1 LTRSSLVLDRQIYKI
16 FGNSEKA
23 LEKNKRMNDLKF
35 SLFYDHLK
43 GIQNT
48 KPRKEI
54 TAAELVRIYR
64 SQRIKE
70 VTEELKRAP
79 KEAKQ
84 RLKLQLPFF
93 TPYGT
98 FTQRRNELLQ
108 HHNTKLIA
116 LDFDGLDRPNA
127 EKVKRK
133 LMHQDCTLLAAISP
147 RGNGVKAL
155 ILSAEGFAPETRY
168 NTLKQNA
175 ANICGMLTIY
185 EYKEQ
190 CDRAQFVLCQP
201 MFIAHDPELY
211 YNENP
216 KAKDFNLKAYEP
228 PQIEHQ
234 DRTILAPSFQS
245 NRIEQYLLNA
255 SNRLYN
261 ELTSTKE
268 GTRHHS
274 IIKVQKIASWLHY
287 APHLESE
294 IKSSLFNAV
303 CAMYGGHKQA
313 ERHNAINSFNKAW
326 NEAPHSAN
334 KTIEA
339 IIYELQKTA

>member
-1 LTRSSLVLDRQIYKI
+1 
-16 FGNSEKA
+16 
-23 LEKNKRMNDLKF
+23 MNELKF
-35 SLFYDHLK
+35 SLFYDPKK

-48 KPRKEI
+48 TPRKDI
-54 TAAELVRIYR
+54 SAAELVRIYR

-70 VTEELKRAP
+70 VTQQLKEAP

-98 FTQRRNELLQ
+98 FSQRRNDLIQ
-108 HHNTKLIA
+108 HHNRKLIA

-133 LMHQDCTLLAAISP
+133 LMLQDCTLLAAISP

-168 NTLKQNA
+168 NTLKENG

-228 PQIEHQ
+228 PKIEHHE
-234 DRTILAPSFQS
+234 RTILTPDFNSS
-245 NRIEQYLLNA
+245 RIERYLLNA
-255 SNRLYN
+255 VNTLCDEFR
-261 ELTSTKE
+261 TTAE
-268 GTRHHS
+268 GSRHHS

-294 IKSSLFNAV
+294 IKSSLFDAV
-303 CAMYGGHKQA
+303 CGMYGGHKQA